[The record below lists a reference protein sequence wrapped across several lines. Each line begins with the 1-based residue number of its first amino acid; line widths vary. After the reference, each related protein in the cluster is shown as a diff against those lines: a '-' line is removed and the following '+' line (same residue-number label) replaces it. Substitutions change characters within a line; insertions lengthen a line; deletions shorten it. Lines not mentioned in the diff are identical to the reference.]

1 MDRSLPG
8 PLSMGFSRQEYWS
21 GCHALLQGI
30 FPTQGSNLHL
40 LYLLHWQL
48 GSLPLAPPAKPKYIH
63 VAANG
68 KKKIYI
74 YVCVYIYIYIY
85 IYICIYMAS
94 QVVLVIKNLPANAGD
109 TRDMGSISE
118 LGKFSGEGSGQSLQ
132 YFCLEN
138 PMDRGT
144 WCAIVHGVAKTWT
157 RLGN

>member
-21 GCHALLQGI
+21 SCHALLQGI

-68 KKKIYI
+68 YI
-74 YVCVYIYIYIY
+74 YMCVCV
-85 IYICIYMAS
+85 CVCGFTGGAS
-94 QVVLVIKNLPANAGD
+94 NKESTCQCRRHKKCGFNLWVGKILWRRKWPA
-109 TRDMGSISE
+109 TPVFL
-118 LGKFSGEGSGQSLQ
+118 LGKSHGQRSLVCYSPWSRKDLDMTKQ
-132 YFCLEN
+132 LS
-138 PMDRGT
+138 T
-144 WCAIVHGVAKTWT
+144 HILTHI
-157 RLGN
+157 